1 MTNPSLSRVLVLD
14 AISGAAIFVLGVFAT
29 APIAGLTGLPASIV
43 AIGGWICLAAAATF
57 AILAIKPM
65 RWLLALGVAGNAAW
79 VLASIGVWIALLA
92 DLAPFGH
99 AFVLAQAAIVAWFT
113 LQEARGLS
121 GNAAARHAIV

>member
-29 APIAGLTGLPASIV
+29 TTVARLTGLPASIL

-57 AILAIKPM
+57 AILSVKPM
-65 RWLLALGVAGNAAW
+65 RWLLAIAVAGNAGW
-79 VLASIGVWIALLA
+79 VLASIGVWIALFSELTP
-92 DLAPFGH
+92 LGH

-121 GNAAARHAIV
+121 ATAAARPAIV